1 MTDVDCIDKK
11 EEFVLKEKKILI
23 VEDDPDHA
31 ELIIDVLNT
40 GDIKMEIILKE
51 DGRDAIDY
59 LQELYIDDNVGME
72 FQIDLIISD
81 LNMPKV
87 SGMNVLKFLKN
98 DPRYRP
104 IPVIIFSTSSDDETI
119 SEVYENG
126 ADCFYKKSGSFEEFI
141 NNIKLMK
148 QNWLVQKLITQ
159 IESTATSVCN

>member
-1 MTDVDCIDKK
+1 M
-11 EEFVLKEKKILI
+11 KEKRVLLI
-23 VEDDPDHA
+23 EDDPDHA
-31 ELIIDVLNT
+31 ELIIDELNT
-40 GDIKMEIILKE
+40 GDIKTEIILKK
-51 DGRDAIDY
+51 DGQDAIDY

-72 FQIDLIISD
+72 LQIDLIISD

-87 SGMNVLKFLKN
+87 HGMNVLRFLKN

-126 ADCFYKKSGSFEEFI
+126 ADCFFKKSGSFEEFT
-141 NNIKLMK
+141 NNIRLMK

-159 IESTATSVCN
+159 IESTAICAGN